1 MPIARDREGPGC
13 FFADGSTCQ
22 GVGFDDLAPSL
33 GFDLPGRCGEWMAG
47 HREILSLDVEPLD
60 VKSLD
65 LEVPMAQQYGAGISM
80 SRCSMLNLLTSSD
93 YRTMIAA

>member
-1 MPIARDREGPGC
+1 
-13 FFADGSTCQ
+13 
-22 GVGFDDLAPSL
+22 
-33 GFDLPGRCGEWMAG
+33 MAG